1 MAVRGV
7 ALAKAG
13 GCGYHTGMTRER
25 FEQLMEEALRE
36 LPAMF
41 RDRLENLAILVEDE
55 PEGQLPL
62 CHGSR
67 GSPRRLLLGIFQG
80 IPATQ
85 KSVWDI
91 VTAPN
96 RIVLYQKNI
105 EAVCRNDEE
114 IREQV
119 RKTVMHELGHYF
131 GMSEEQLR
139 QAGLG

>member
-1 MAVRGV
+1 ME
-7 ALAKAG
+7 
-13 GCGYHTGMTRER
+13 RER
-25 FEQLMEEALRE
+25 FEELVEEALRD

-41 RDRLENLAILVEDE
+41 RDKLENLAIMVEDE
-55 PEGQLPL
+55 PEGQTRLR
-62 CHGSR
+62 HGPR
-67 GSPRRLLLGIFQG
+67 AGPRRLLLGIFQG

-96 RIVLYQKNI
+96 RIVLYQRNI
-105 EAVCRNDEE
+105 EAVCRNDQE

>member
-1 MAVRGV
+1 ME
-7 ALAKAG
+7 
-13 GCGYHTGMTRER
+13 RER
-25 FEQLMEEALRE
+25 FVELMEEALRE

-41 RDRLENLAILVEDE
+41 RDKLENLAIMVEDE
-55 PEGQLPL
+55 PEGHARLR
-62 CHGSR
+62 HGPR
-67 GSPRRLLLGIFQG
+67 AGPRRLLLGIFQ
-80 IPATQ
+80 
-85 KSVWDI
+85 
-91 VTAPN
+91 
-96 RIVLYQKNI
+96 NI

>member
-1 MAVRGV
+1 ME
-7 ALAKAG
+7 
-13 GCGYHTGMTRER
+13 RER
-25 FEQLMEEALRE
+25 FEELMEEALRD

-41 RDRLENLAILVEDE
+41 REKLQNLAIMAEDE
-55 PEGQLPL
+55 PEGQARLR
-62 CHGSR
+62 HGPR
-67 GSPRRLLLGIFQG
+67 GGPRRLLLGIFQG

-85 KSVWDI
+85 KSVFDI

-105 EAVCRNDEE
+105 EAVCRNEDE

>member
-1 MAVRGV
+1 ME
-7 ALAKAG
+7 
-13 GCGYHTGMTRER
+13 RER
-25 FEQLMEEALRE
+25 FEDLVEEALQE

-41 RDRLENLAILVEDE
+41 REKLENLAIMVEDQ
-55 PEGQLPL
+55 PEGQARRQ
-62 CHGSR
+62 HG
-67 GSPRRLLLGIFQG
+67 PRLLLGIFQG

-105 EAVCRNDEE
+105 EAVCRNDAE

>member
-1 MAVRGV
+1 ME
-7 ALAKAG
+7 
-13 GCGYHTGMTRER
+13 RER
-25 FEQLMEEALRE
+25 FEELMEEALRE
-36 LPAMF
+36 LPTIV
-41 RDRLENLAILVEDE
+41 RERLENLAIMVEDE
-55 PEGQLPL
+55 PEGQARHR
-62 CHGSR
+62 HGPR
-67 GSPRRLLLGIFQG
+67 AGPRRLLLGIFQG

-119 RKTVMHELGHYF
+119 RRTVMHELGHYF